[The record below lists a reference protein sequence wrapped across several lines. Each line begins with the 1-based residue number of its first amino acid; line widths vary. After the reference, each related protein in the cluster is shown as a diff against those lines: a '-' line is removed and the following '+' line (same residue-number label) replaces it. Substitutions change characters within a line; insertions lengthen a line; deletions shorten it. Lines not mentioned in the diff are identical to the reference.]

1 MIWMQFFLISLQ
13 TTENSTM
20 STHGTKKPA
29 TSCRTKRPNVPLSP
43 SCRARAWR
51 QCGSRCLKNPILK
64 YNSHGRLSDGTAKAP
79 KWLMCTALS
88 LDLGVLVVPEV
99 SSERKRYVPIGFLK
113 SDVIASN
120 KLYIIQNADLY
131 LFGILT
137 SNVHNAWMRV
147 VAGRLKSDYSYSPL
161 SRRLRRFWMHE
172 AFFHRQALPTS
183 TMMPPELRKTHRE
196 NDKAVIAAYGFKAS
210 MTESEVVAELF
221 KLYENLTKAQ

>member
-1 MIWMQFFLISLQ
+1 M
-13 TTENSTM
+13 
-20 STHGTKKPA
+20 
-29 TSCRTKRPNVPLSP
+29 
-43 SCRARAWR
+43 
-51 QCGSRCLKNPILK
+51 
-64 YNSHGRLSDGTAKAP
+64 
-79 KWLMCTALS
+79 
-88 LDLGVLVVPEV
+88 
-99 SSERKRYVPIGFLK
+99 K